1 MRTVPDIFVIAATP
15 IVIGAGLVAGGVA
28 RECGYN
34 DGIVFGVGYLS
45 LGFAIGACFAVFVAF
60 RGTVKS

>member
-1 MRTVPDIFVIAATP
+1 MKAVPDIFVIAATP
-15 IVIGAGLVAGGVA
+15 VVIGAGLVAGGVA
-28 RECGYN
+28 HECGYN

-45 LGFAIGACFAVFVAF
+45 LGFAIGAVYAVFVAF